1 MAISHSV
8 PGKDTC
14 SGCALQARRLCR
26 AVRQTSAMKGLNGP
40 LRIKTVR
47 HETRLQDENERPKI
61 IGILRKGYLRT
72 ERILMDGRRS
82 VFGFIVPGDLIG
94 DIMGLGFGPAVVAA
108 TDAEI
113 CTFVPSIFRH
123 AIESDK
129 AIRAEVLAEVMRQHT
144 RQLEMVW
151 RRGALNS
158 KERIMAFIVLAAEFM
173 PVEPLP
179 DGGILLTMKVGRKDW
194 ADFCN
199 STLETISR
207 TLSYLS
213 ERNIL
218 RSVTPS
224 RFLIRDMGL
233 LADLAGLDRRE
244 DRKGMV
250 IADGP
255 RSSDVEKDE
264 PILPVVD
271 AEGSSDRLPAQGAMR
286 TGRATRRSYN
296 SYHAH

>member
-1 MAISHSV
+1 
-8 PGKDTC
+8 
-14 SGCALQARRLCR
+14 
-26 AVRQTSAMKGLNGP
+26 MKGLNGP
-40 LRIKTVR
+40 LRIRTVR
-47 HETRLQDENERPKI
+47 NETRLQDETERPKI

-113 CTFVPSIFRH
+113 CIFEPATFRH
-123 AIESDK
+123 AITTDK

-179 DGGILLTMKVGRKDW
+179 DGSILLTMQVSRKDW
-194 ADFCN
+194 ADFCS

-207 TLSYLS
+207 TLTYLS
-213 ERNIL
+213 ERSML

-224 RFLIRDMGL
+224 RFLIRDMGS
-233 LADLAGLDRRE
+233 LAELAGLDRRE

-250 IADGP
+250 ITDGP
-255 RSSDVEKDE
+255 RSSKIENNE
-264 PILPVVD
+264 PISPAILAKGPSDTSLP
-271 AEGSSDRLPAQGAMR
+271 QGAMR
-286 TGRATRRSYN
+286 TGGAIRRSYN
-296 SYHAH
+296 GYHAH